1 MNVPDTGDN
10 PYRGPVIESHT
21 ELPPGSTLDEQL
33 CFALYAASRAM
44 TGAYRPGLDRLGLT
58 YPQYLVMLV
67 LWEHRSISVSELS
80 ERLQLS
86 TGTLSPLLKRLENAG
101 LLTRRRRTDDER
113 LVQLTVTDTGLK
125 LLYETVP
132 VRAGMRKAV
141 GMPDGEIRELL
152 EQLTS
157 LTGRLRAAAGP
168 ATEPPV
174 AGGRLSH
181 TV

>member
-1 MNVPDTGDN
+1 MNVCQWGDN
-10 PYRGPVIESHT
+10 PYRGPVIEPPT

-44 TGAYRPGLDRLGLT
+44 TGCYRPGLDSLGLT

-67 LWEHRSISVSELS
+67 LWEHRSISVSKLS

-113 LVQLTVTDTGLK
+113 LVQLTVTEAGLR
-125 LLYETVP
+125 LLHHTVP
-132 VRAGMRKAV
+132 VRADMRAAV
-141 GMPDGEIRELL
+141 GMEADQITELITEL
-152 EQLTS
+152 NS
-157 LTGRLRAAAGP
+157 LTGRLRAAVQ
-168 ATEPPV
+168 V
-174 AGGRLSH
+174 AGEASAQPERVNQH
-181 TV
+181 V

>member
-1 MNVPDTGDN
+1 
-10 PYRGPVIESHT
+10 
-21 ELPPGSTLDEQL
+21 
-33 CFALYAASRAM
+33 M

-141 GMPDGEIRELL
+141 GMPDG
-152 EQLTS
+152 
-157 LTGRLRAAAGP
+157 
-168 ATEPPV
+168 
-174 AGGRLSH
+174 
-181 TV
+181 

>member
-1 MNVPDTGDN
+1 MSVSEEGENT
-10 PYRGPVIESHT
+10 YRGQVIESHT
-21 ELPPGSTLDEQL
+21 ELPAGSTLDEQL

-44 TGAYRPGLDRLGLT
+44 TGAYRPGLDCLGLT

-80 ERLQLS
+80 DRLQLS

-125 LLYETVP
+125 LLDQTVP
-132 VRAGMRKAV
+132 VRADMRGAV
-141 GMPDGEIRELL
+141 GMEAGEITDLINELN
-152 EQLTS
+152 S
-157 LTGRLRAAAGP
+157 LTGRLRAAVQAVG
-168 ATEPPV
+168 ELPV
-174 AGGRLSH
+174 QPDRFSQP
-181 TV
+181 V

>member
-1 MNVPDTGDN
+1 MNVPDAGDN

-80 ERLQLS
+80 DRLQLS

-113 LVQLTVTDTGLK
+113 LVQLTITDTGLK
-125 LLYETVP
+125 LLHETVP
-132 VRAGMRKAV
+132 VRADMRTAV
-141 GMPDGEIRELL
+141 DMPAEEIRALL
-152 EQLTS
+152 EQLNS
-157 LTGRLRAAAGP
+157 LTGRLRAAVAP
-168 ATEPPV
+168 SAEPPV
-174 AGGRLSH
+174 PEDRLSQP
-181 TV
+181 V

>member
-1 MNVPDTGDN
+1 
-10 PYRGPVIESHT
+10 VIESHT

-44 TGAYRPGLDRLGLT
+44 TGAYRPGLDSLGLT

-80 ERLQLS
+80 DRLQLS

-113 LVQLTVTDTGLK
+113 LVQLTITDTGMK
-125 LLYETVP
+125 LLHETVP
-132 VRAGMRKAV
+132 VRAGMRTAV
-141 GMPDGEIRELL
+141 DMSAPEIRALL
-152 EQLTS
+152 DQLNS
-157 LTGRLRAAAGP
+157 LTVRLRAAVAPAG
-168 ATEPPV
+168 EPPMPED
-174 AGGRLSH
+174 RLSQP
-181 TV
+181 V